1 MILNL
6 CTNVQNNEFYF
17 FLNQKNILILK
28 KIIKMDFI
36 HLENMEF
43 YAYHGHYLEEQKIG
57 NKYKIS
63 LSLKTN
69 LQKAAISDKL
79 EDTINY
85 YDVYQIIKKEMKNQS
100 SLLENI
106 AYRIIKSIFEN
117 FLTVELVTL
126 KISKMNPP
134 VGGIMECVTIEMTR
148 SRDMLI

>member
-1 MILNL
+1 
-6 CTNVQNNEFYF
+6 
-17 FLNQKNILILK
+17 
-28 KIIKMDFI
+28 MDFI

-69 LQKAAISDKL
+69 LQKAALTDKL
-79 EDTINY
+79 EDTLNY
-85 YDVYQIIKKEMKNQS
+85 YEVYQLIKKEMKNQS
-100 SLLENI
+100 FLLENI
-106 AYRIIKSIFEN
+106 AYRIIKSIFNN
-117 FLTVELVTL
+117 FSSVEMVNL

-148 SRDMLI
+148 KREDIY